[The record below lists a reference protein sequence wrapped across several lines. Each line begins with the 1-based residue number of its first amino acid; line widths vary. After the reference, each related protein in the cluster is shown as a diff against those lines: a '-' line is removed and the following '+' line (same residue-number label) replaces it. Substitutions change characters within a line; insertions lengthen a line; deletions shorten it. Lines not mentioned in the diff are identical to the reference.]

1 MTENNYQLT
10 TNNHQLTMD
19 IKTYRAKTMRD
30 ALELV
35 RRELGPSASVLH
47 TRELNG
53 GPLRRLVFGRKY
65 EVAASA
71 TVNVPSRLAVEE
83 LAGVTHQGLGGA
95 FDVTDDGGLDAVTF
109 GVAAD
114 ANLIDDYRARYRDDF
129 RRQVSGQLDELHAMV
144 EKLCLQAASA
154 PAHDL
159 PESLFHVFT
168 NLIEAEVDEAIAREW
183 IDQLRGE
190 NGARQLDD
198 VPLVMQRLPAGGAG
212 GESSRGAPR

>member
-1 MTENNYQLT
+1 
-10 TNNHQLTMD
+10 MD

-71 TVNVPSRLAVEE
+71 MVNVPSRVPVGA
-83 LAGVTHQGLGGA
+83 LAGVASQGLGGA
-95 FDVTDDGGLDAVTF
+95 FDVTDDGGLDAATF

-129 RRQVSGQLDELHAMV
+129 RRQVSG
-144 EKLCLQAASA
+144 
-154 PAHDL
+154 
-159 PESLFHVFT
+159 
-168 NLIEAEVDEAIAREW
+168 
-183 IDQLRGE
+183 
-190 NGARQLDD
+190 
-198 VPLVMQRLPAGGAG
+198 AG
-212 GESSRGAPR
+212 GEVRAVGVKMCLRG